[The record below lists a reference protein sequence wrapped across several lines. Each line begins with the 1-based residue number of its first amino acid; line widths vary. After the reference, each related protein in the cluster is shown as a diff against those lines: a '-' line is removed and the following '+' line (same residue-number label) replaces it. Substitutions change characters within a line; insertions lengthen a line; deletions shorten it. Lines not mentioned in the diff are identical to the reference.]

1 MVRYLHTQLGKQFMN
16 RKKAQE
22 IKDAI
27 QSCKMKLLTIK
38 PHLTDEKTA
47 LNESFNKL
55 LIEKAI
61 LRDKLMKKDVSFLNK
76 LIKKVKPAKKE
87 LICDYFN

>member
-1 MVRYLHTQLGKQFMN
+1 MN
-16 RKKAQE
+16 RKKAEE
-22 IKDAI
+22 II
-27 QSCKMKLLTIK
+27 NSIEMCKMRLRTIQ
-38 PHLTDEKTA
+38 PHLTEEKTA

-61 LRDKLMKKDVSFLNK
+61 LRNKLADKKISFFGQ
-76 LIKKVKPAKKE
+76 LIKKLKPAKKE

>member
-1 MVRYLHTQLGKQFMN
+1 MN
-16 RKKAQE
+16 RKKSEE
-22 IKDAI
+22 IKNEI
-27 QSCKMKLLTIK
+27 EMCKMRLRTIK
-38 PHLTDEKTA
+38 PHLTEEKTA

-61 LRDKLMKKDVSFLNK
+61 LRDKLLYKSPSFLSKIMKK
-76 LIKKVKPAKKE
+76 IKPSKKE

>member
-1 MVRYLHTQLGKQFMN
+1 MN
-16 RKKAQE
+16 KKKAEDIRQ
-22 IKDAI
+22 AI
-27 QSCKMKLLTIK
+27 DMCKMRLKTIQ
-38 PHLTDEKTA
+38 PHLAPGKPA

-61 LRDKLMKKDVSFLNK
+61 LRDKLMHKSPSFLSK
-76 LIKKVKPAKKE
+76 LMKKVKPSKKQ